1 MEFLQFKWVVLAVL
15 VSMALWAVFTYN
27 TLVSLKHTVVKA
39 FSNID
44 VLLKQRHEELPKL
57 VETCRQYMQHERD
70 TLERVTQ
77 ARNAVAAASA
87 AGNLGALGDAENA
100 LRRGLGALFAVAEN
114 YPNLKADET
123 FRNLQSRISAL
134 ENGIADRRELYN
146 EAVNLN
152 NVKVET
158 FPDVLI
164 ARFFGFRTQRLL
176 QFSASE
182 VGDVDVRGLFK
193 A

>member
-1 MEFLQFKWVVLAVL
+1 MEWLQFKWVVLAVL
-15 VSMALWAVFTYN
+15 VSVALWAVFTYN
-27 TLVSLKHTVVKA
+27 TLVALKHTVSKA

-44 VLLKQRHEELPKL
+44 VLLRQRHEELPKL
-57 VETCRQYMQHERD
+57 VETCRQYMQHERE
-70 TLERVTQ
+70 TLERVIQ

-87 AGNLGALGDAENA
+87 AGNLGALGDAEGA

-123 FRNLQSRISAL
+123 FRNLQTRISML

-146 EAVNLN
+146 EAVNLS
-152 NVKVET
+152 NVRVES

-164 ARFFGFRTQRLL
+164 ARFFGFRQHRLL
-176 QFSASE
+176 QFSAE
-182 VGDVDVRGLFK
+182 EIRDVDVRSLFS